1 MYNCVASLPKPPEAE
16 KISGEK
22 KTYNSTSIE
31 DLRSYRL
38 ALLRPH
44 GNVAGRSSIY
54 VAIIH
59 YVIFLSQWVQDFVVS
74 RELCVT

>member
-1 MYNCVASLPKPPEAE
+1 MASLPKPPEAE

-38 ALLRPH
+38 ASLRPH
-44 GNVAGRSSIY
+44 GNVAGRLSIY

-59 YVIFLSQWVQDFVVS
+59 YVICLSQWVQDFVVS